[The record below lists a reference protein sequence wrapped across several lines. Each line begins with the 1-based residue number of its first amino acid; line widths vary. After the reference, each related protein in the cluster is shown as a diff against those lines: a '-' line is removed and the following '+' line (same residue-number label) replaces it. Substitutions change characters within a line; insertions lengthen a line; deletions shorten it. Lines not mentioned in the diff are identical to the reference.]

1 MSDRRSGDEMP
12 KRPAGEGRESE
23 AADDAALRDRLGR
36 LARTLDEKSPVRSEP
51 RTGPSARDTKGWAQ
65 AMRLSSEFI
74 AGILV
79 GGGIGWA
86 VDWALGWSPFGLI
99 VFVMLGFAAG
109 ILNVLRAMGEISG
122 PGGDRRS
129 PPGGPDGT
137 G

>member
-1 MSDRRSGDEMP
+1 MSDRRPGDETP
-12 KRPAGEGRESE
+12 KRPASE
-23 AADDAALRDRLGR
+23 ARGAADDAALRDRLGR
-36 LARTLDEKSPVRSEP
+36 LSRTLDEKAPVR
-51 RTGPSARDTKGWAQ
+51 GPERVGPPTSDTKGWAQ

-86 VDWALGWSPFGLI
+86 ADWAFGWSPFGLI
-99 VFVMLGFAAG
+99 TFVMLGFAAG

-129 PPGGPDGT
+129 PPKDRDGKD
-137 G
+137 